1 MELTVTN
8 RSQAYP
14 KGTMV
19 SEFGKRIE
27 KGNVRVMILCAVLKV
42 RTTQHDRRMGLK
54 RISEFRV
61 ENPVEF
67 RFRL

>member
-14 KGTMV
+14 KDTMV

-27 KGNVRVMILCAVLKV
+27 KVNVRVTILCAVFKV
-42 RTTQHDRRMGLK
+42 RCNL
-54 RISEFRV
+54 RITKMIDIAV
-61 ENPVEF
+61 MIW
-67 RFRL
+67 

>member
-27 KGNVRVMILCAVLKV
+27 KGNVRVTILCAVLKV
-42 RTTQHDRRMGLK
+42 RITQHGMKSRRK
-54 RISEFRV
+54 RYGSGGIK
-61 ENPVEF
+61 NPVE
-67 RFRL
+67 LWLLL

>member
-27 KGNVRVMILCAVLKV
+27 KGKCQGNDFVCGFQDTGKRLRRNPESFFIYLPTYGILGEVK
-42 RTTQHDRRMGLK
+42 
-54 RISEFRV
+54 II
-61 ENPVEF
+61 
-67 RFRL
+67 

>member
-27 KGNVRVMILCAVLKV
+27 KGKCQGNDFVCGFEGADHTARYEKQAKAIWK
-42 RTTQHDRRMGLK
+42 RRDK
-54 RISEFRV
+54 KSC
-61 ENPVEF
+61 
-67 RFRL
+67 

>member
-27 KGNVRVMILCAVLKV
+27 KGNVRVTILCAVFKIQVKDFGEIRSLF
-42 RTTQHDRRMGLK
+42 LY
-54 RISEFRV
+54 IFRPMV
-61 ENPVEF
+61 YWGK
-67 RFRL
+67 